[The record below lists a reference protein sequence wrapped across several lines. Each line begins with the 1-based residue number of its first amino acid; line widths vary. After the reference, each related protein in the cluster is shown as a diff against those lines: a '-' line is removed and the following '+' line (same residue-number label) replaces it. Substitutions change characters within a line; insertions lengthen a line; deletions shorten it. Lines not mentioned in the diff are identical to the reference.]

1 VYFKRVGLKA
11 VMYPEMPVIE
21 GITLDGNNLL

>member
-1 VYFKRVGLKA
+1 VYFKRVGLKG

-21 GITLDGNNLL
+21 GITLEGNDLV